1 MTTRAFPNWHELY
14 RDQTAESLP
23 WYYPGIDPDLDRAL
37 NARHLT
43 SGRALDLGTGPA
55 TQAMALAERG
65 FEVVGSDLS
74 GEAITQAKQRFGT
87 RNPRVRFVQDD
98 IVNST
103 LSDQFD
109 LVLDRGC
116 FHVLAPEQRARYAQT
131 LAGLVVPEGHLFL
144 KCFSEDQPGDLGPYR
159 FSPREIEATFKPAF
173 EILSIERTI
182 YQGTLDP
189 PPQALFCI
197 LRRAS

>member
-1 MTTRAFPNWHELY
+1 MTSRAFPNWQELY
-14 RDQTAESLP
+14 KNQPTESMP
-23 WYYPGIDPDLDRAL
+23 WYYPSIDPDLERAL
-37 NARHLT
+37 SARKLS

-74 GEAITQAKQRFGT
+74 DEAITQAQQRYSA
-87 RNPRVRFVQDD
+87 RNARVRFVQDD
-98 IVNST
+98 ILDSKLT
-103 LSDQFD
+103 GQFD
-109 LVLDRGC
+109 VVFDRGC
-116 FHVLAPEQRARYAQT
+116 FHVLAPEHRPRYAQT
-131 LAGLVVPEGHLFL
+131 LATLVKPEGHVFL

-159 FSPREIEATFKPAF
+159 LSPREIEATFKPAF

-197 LRRAS
+197 LRRSS